1 MTSISSNPIALA
13 SYTAASKANTSAGN
27 TTSNT
32 TSQQGSEKPADPVAE
47 IKRLAQIMQ
56 ARQTGGLFAAMARGS
71 SQSSSLSGLMGLTG
85 NNAST
90 GSNTA
95 TIPLPDVGELDKDDA
110 QKLLTQ
116 VQKLIDNGVV
126 DGISFK
132 GSNGDKQTDSLTTY
146 RDWLQAKVGIDTYA

>member
-13 SYTAASKANTSAGN
+13 SYTAASKANSNAGN
-27 TTSNT
+27 AASNT

-47 IKRLAQIMQ
+47 IKRLAQMMQ
-56 ARQTGGLFAAMARGS
+56 ARHTGGLFAAMAKGS
-71 SQSSSLSGLMGLTG
+71 SQTSSLSGLTG
-85 NNAST
+85 NTVSS
-90 GSNTA
+90 GSTA
-95 TIPLPDVGELDKDDA
+95 TIPLPDVGKLEKDDA

-116 VQKLIDNGVV
+116 VQKLIDNGVT